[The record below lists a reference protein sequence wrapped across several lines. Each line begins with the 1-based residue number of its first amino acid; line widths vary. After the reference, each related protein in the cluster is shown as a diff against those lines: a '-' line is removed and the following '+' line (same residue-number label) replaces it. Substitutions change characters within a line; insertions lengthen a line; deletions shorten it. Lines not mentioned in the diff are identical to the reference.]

1 MYSKEEAKL
10 IKQEFWTTFAKQFPK
25 KWILFNTKIKDFVL
39 KFEIDH
45 KIAKVGIEITTQD
58 PNLKLIYF
66 QKIESLKSILEENFV
81 KDCIFEYNYT
91 LETGK
96 KIAKIYV
103 ILENI
108 NINNK
113 NNWEMIFNFFN
124 ENMSGFENFF
134 LEHEDY
140 IKDLSWNT

>member
-10 IKQEFWTTFAKQFPK
+10 IKQEFWATFAKEFPR
-25 KWILFNTKIKDFVL
+25 KWILFNTKIKDFTL
-39 KFEIDH
+39 KFEIDK
-45 KIAKVGIEITTQD
+45 KIARVGIEISTQD
-58 PNLKLIYF
+58 ANLKLIYF
-66 QKIESLKSILEENFV
+66 QKIESLRSILEEEFV
-81 KDCIFEYNYT
+81 KNCIFDFNYE

-103 ILENI
+103 TLENI
-108 NINNK
+108 SINNK
-113 NNWEMIFNFFN
+113 NCWEKMFVFFN
-124 ENMSGFENFF
+124 ENMIGFENFF

>member
-10 IKQEFWTTFAKQFPK
+10 IKQEFWTTFAKEFPR
-25 KWILFNTKIKDFVL
+25 KWILFNTKIKEFTL
-39 KFEIDH
+39 KFEIDN
-45 KIAKVGIEITTQD
+45 KIARVGIEITSQD

-66 QKIESLKSILEENFV
+66 QKIESLKSILEDEYVNN
-81 KDCIFEYNYT
+81 CIFDYNFC

-103 ILENI
+103 SLENI
-108 NINNK
+108 SINNK
-113 NNWEMIFNFFN
+113 NNWHNIFNFFN
-124 ENMSGFENFF
+124 THMIGFENFF

-140 IKDLSWNT
+140 IKDLGWNT

>member
-10 IKQEFWTTFAKQFPK
+10 IKQEFWTTFAKEFPR
-25 KWILFNTKIKDFVL
+25 KWILFNTKIKDFAL
-39 KFEIDH
+39 KFEIDN
-45 KIAKVGIEITTQD
+45 KIARVGIEITNQD

-66 QKIESLKSILEENFV
+66 QKIESLQSILEDEYV
-81 KDCIFEYNYT
+81 KNCIFDYDFS

-103 ILENI
+103 SLENI
-108 NINNK
+108 SVNNK
-113 NNWEMIFNFFN
+113 NSWHKVFNFFN
-124 ENMSGFENFF
+124 TQMIGFENFF

-140 IKDLSWNT
+140 IKDLGWNT

>member
-1 MYSKEEAKL
+1 MYSKKEAKL
-10 IKQEFWTTFAKQFPK
+10 IKQEFWTTFAKEFPK
-25 KWILFNTKIKDFVL
+25 KWILFNTKIKDFSL
-39 KFEIDH
+39 KFEIEN
-45 KIAKVGIEITTQD
+45 KIARVGIDISTQD

-66 QKIESLKSILEENFV
+66 QKIESLRSILEEEFV
-81 KDCIFEYNYT
+81 KNCIFDYDFE

-103 ILENI
+103 TLEEI

-113 NNWEMIFNFFN
+113 NCWEKIFTFFDYNMN
-124 ENMSGFENFF
+124 EFENFF

>member
-1 MYSKEEAKL
+1 MYSKKEAKL
-10 IKQEFWTTFAKQFPK
+10 IKQEFWTTFAKEFPK
-25 KWILFNTKIKDFVL
+25 KWILFNTKIKDFSL
-39 KFEIDH
+39 KFEIEN
-45 KIAKVGIEITTQD
+45 KIARVGIDISTQD

-66 QKIESLKSILEENFV
+66 QKIESLRSILEVEFV
-81 KDCIFEYNYT
+81 KNCIFDYNFE

-103 ILENI
+103 SLENI

-113 NNWEMIFNFFN
+113 NCWEKTFTFFYN
-124 ENMSGFENFF
+124 NMNGFENFY